1 MTSSSRRGARPS
13 RRQFIHLVGGA
24 VALQAGAARAETYP
38 TRPISLIVPYPAG
51 TATDTTLRAFASAA
65 QKHLGQP
72 FVIENRA
79 GAGGTVAPA
88 QMAQSAK
95 PDGYTICQI
104 PLPLF
109 RAPFLRKTTYDP
121 ANDFTYILG
130 LTGYVYGIVVRA
142 DSPWKTFEDLLAD
155 AKARPGKITFG
166 TPGANTTQHVT
177 MLQIAKLNG
186 IDWVHVPFKGTPE
199 SMSALLGGHLDVSA
213 DTTAW
218 GPQVNEGKLRLLV
231 TFGANR
237 TKSWPNAPTLR
248 ETGIDIVSES
258 PYGLAGPK
266 GIDPAIVTILHDA
279 FRKAMDDPALIAV
292 MKQLDQEFRY
302 RGTQDYRREVIE
314 QIAEQK
320 RLVEEL
326 NLRTE

>member
-13 RRQFIHLVGGA
+13 RRQFIHLAGGA
-24 VALQAGAARAETYP
+24 VAFHAAGARAETYP
-38 TRPISLIVPYPAG
+38 TRPITLIVPYPAG
-51 TATDTTLRAFASAA
+51 TATDTTLRAFTTAA

-72 FVIENRA
+72 FVIENKA
-79 GAGGTVAPA
+79 GAGGTIAPA

-121 ANDFTYILG
+121 ATDFTYIIG
-130 LTGYVYGIVVRA
+130 LTGYVYGVVVRA

-177 MLQIAKLNG
+177 MLQIAKLRG
-186 IDWVHVPFKGTPE
+186 IDMVHVPFKGTPE
-199 SMSALLGGHLDVSA
+199 SMAAILGGHLDVSV

-218 GPQVNEGKLRLLV
+218 GPQVNDGKLRLLV
-231 TFGANR
+231 TFGAAR
-237 TKSWPNAPTLR
+237 TKSWPNVRTLR
-248 ETGIDIVSES
+248 EVGIDIVSES

-266 GIDPAIVTILHDA
+266 GLDPAIVKILHDA

-292 MKQLDQEFRY
+292 MKQLDQDFLY
-302 RGTQDYRREVIE
+302 RNTEDYRRDVIA

-320 RLVEEL
+320 RLVAEL
-326 NLRTE
+326 NLSP